1 MTVNEFYQVCVDVM
15 KVLGD
20 WTNTTYEEINIIV
33 FLIINPMAVVIL
45 LAISI
50 YQRGKIKGLKDCTL

>member
-1 MTVNEFYQVCVDVM
+1 MTVNEFYQACVDIM
-15 KVLGD
+15 KVLGN

-33 FLIINPMAVVIL
+33 FLVINPMAVVIL

-50 YQRGKIKGLKDCTL
+50 YQRGKIKGLKDCTP